1 MSISQE
7 PQQAYGYGRRHLIF
21 INGELING
29 TRIADFLK
37 PDDFLIGVDGG
48 TNHIVS
54 LGLTPDVVLGDL
66 DSISPETLRIVQ
78 DKRIRTLRHPAD
90 KDQTDLE
97 LAIEFSLRLAPS
109 EIVLVSALGGRVDHM
124 LANIFLL
131 NRSDLDGLLVSFFD
145 GSSRI
150 FLLSGCMEMRIEG
163 VKGGTFSLLPISQ
176 NVVVK
181 ALGGAQWELS
191 NEDLPLGTSRGVS
204 NLFIDES
211 INIALM
217 SGRLLIVI
225 P

>member
-29 TRIADFLK
+29 IRIADFLK

-97 LAIEFSLRLAPS
+97 LAIEFRPGPFRQL
-109 EIVLVSALGGRVDHM
+109 
-124 LANIFLL
+124 IFK
-131 NRSDLDGLLVSFFD
+131 LLVVS
-145 GSSRI
+145 
-150 FLLSGCMEMRIEG
+150 
-163 VKGGTFSLLPISQ
+163 GGTHYPPSPQ
-176 NVVVK
+176 DYV
-181 ALGGAQWELS
+181 ALE
-191 NEDLPLGTSRGVS
+191 
-204 NLFIDES
+204 
-211 INIALM
+211 
-217 SGRLLIVI
+217 
-225 P
+225 